1 MFSDNDSEIIE
12 GFLCPICRSD
22 EKTAEDLLRHF
33 EDEHSE
39 EKDLISTFRDVFKSA
54 KKKILNNLDEREI
67 SKAIESSLSINKS
80 ILRVDFKGPQEIGIF
95 KDHFEYFKAI
105 RNPRLER
112 YATET
117 NKLIIRLNKLL
128 TNRPTD
134 PQQIKQHEQNLVPW
148 IDGKLVKLCPSC
160 AKSFFF
166 TRRQHHCRLCGA
178 IMCNEC
184 SHFLSID
191 ESSEYHCILSF
202 IAKII
207 IVIHFPVSII
217 NPSHEYPK
225 PDSSQTD
232 VIIKEPEDTIRMC
245 EHCLHLL
252 ETRKEMQ
259 DGRLARPFITKLYE
273 RIETLKKEVMP
284 DIAMYEKII
293 KSLYK
298 GDSVYTIA
306 DASALR
312 GKIGSIAE
320 LLDDLSKKALTLK
333 AQQGSREEALHK
345 SLRMGV
351 IKFIKEYM
359 LELPQIPVEDEIKK
373 IQQKRVMELNQK
385 IERDRRLAQEA
396 FEKYDL
402 CGDISY
408 AATSSKTGSAL
419 RTVDNWS
426 GYQEQNQTNAND
438 PLIIQINIVKGY
450 IKQARE
456 AMRFEEIE
464 SLEANLKEL
473 QHEYWLK
480 TQNN

>member
-1 MFSDNDSEIIE
+1 M
-12 GFLCPICRSD
+12 
-22 EKTAEDLLRHF
+22 
-33 EDEHSE
+33 
-39 EKDLISTFRDVFKSA
+39 
-54 KKKILNNLDEREI
+54 
-67 SKAIESSLSINKS
+67 
-80 ILRVDFKGPQEIGIF
+80 
-95 KDHFEYFKAI
+95 
-105 RNPRLER
+105 
-112 YATET
+112 
-117 NKLIIRLNKLL
+117 
-128 TNRPTD
+128 
-134 PQQIKQHEQNLVPW
+134 
-148 IDGKLVKLCPSC
+148 
-160 AKSFFF
+160 
-166 TRRQHHCRLCGA
+166 
-178 IMCNEC
+178 
-184 SHFLSID
+184 
-191 ESSEYHCILSF
+191 
-202 IAKII
+202 
-207 IVIHFPVSII
+207 SII
-217 NPSHEYPK
+217 NPSHEYQQ
-225 PDSSQTD
+225 PDSSNTD

-259 DGRLARPFITKLYE
+259 DGRLAKPFITKLYE

-293 KSLYK
+293 TSLYK

-345 SLRMGV
+345 SLRMAV

-373 IQQKRVMELNQK
+373 IQQKRVMEMNQK

-402 CGDISY
+402 ISDISY
-408 AATSSKTGSAL
+408 PATSSKTGSAL

-480 TQNN
+480 TQQN

>member
-1 MFSDNDSEIIE
+1 
-12 GFLCPICRSD
+12 
-22 EKTAEDLLRHF
+22 
-33 EDEHSE
+33 
-39 EKDLISTFRDVFKSA
+39 
-54 KKKILNNLDEREI
+54 
-67 SKAIESSLSINKS
+67 
-80 ILRVDFKGPQEIGIF
+80 
-95 KDHFEYFKAI
+95 
-105 RNPRLER
+105 
-112 YATET
+112 
-117 NKLIIRLNKLL
+117 
-128 TNRPTD
+128 
-134 PQQIKQHEQNLVPW
+134 
-148 IDGKLVKLCPSC
+148 
-160 AKSFFF
+160 
-166 TRRQHHCRLCGA
+166 
-178 IMCNEC
+178 MCNEC

-191 ESSEYHCILSF
+191 ESSEYLSVLSF
-202 IAKII
+202 TSNII
-207 IVIHFPVSII
+207 YFNTFSVSII
-217 NPSHEYPK
+217 NPSHEVPQA
-225 PDSSQTD
+225 DSSNTD

-259 DGRLARPFITKLYE
+259 DGRLAKPFITKLYD

-298 GDSVYTIA
+298 GDSVYTIS

-345 SLRMGV
+345 SLRMAV

-396 FEKYDL
+396 FEKYDI

-408 AATSSKTGSAL
+408 PATSSKTGSAL

-480 TQNN
+480 TQHN

>member
-1 MFSDNDSEIIE
+1 MFSNNDSEIIE
-12 GFLCPICRSD
+12 GFICPICKSD

-54 KKKILNNLDEREI
+54 KKKILNLDEKEFT
-67 SKAIESSLSINKS
+67 KAIESSLSISKS
-80 ILRVDFKGPQEIGIF
+80 IVRVDFKEPQNIGVLR
-95 KDHFEYFKAI
+95 DHFEYFKAI

-166 TRRQHHCRLCGA
+166 TRRQHHCRLCGS

-184 SHFLSID
+184 SNFLSID
-191 ESSEYHCILSF
+191 ESM
-202 IAKII
+202 
-207 IVIHFPVSII
+207 SII
-217 NPSHEYPK
+217 NPSHEVPQ
-225 PDSSQTD
+225 PESNTD

-298 GDSVYTIA
+298 GDSIYTIA

-345 SLRMGV
+345 SLRMAA

-373 IQQKRVMELNQK
+373 IQHKRVMELNQK

-402 CGDISY
+402 IGDASY
-408 AATSSKTGSAL
+408 PATSSKTGSAL

-426 GYQEQNQTNAND
+426 GYQEQNQSNAND

-480 TQNN
+480 TQQN